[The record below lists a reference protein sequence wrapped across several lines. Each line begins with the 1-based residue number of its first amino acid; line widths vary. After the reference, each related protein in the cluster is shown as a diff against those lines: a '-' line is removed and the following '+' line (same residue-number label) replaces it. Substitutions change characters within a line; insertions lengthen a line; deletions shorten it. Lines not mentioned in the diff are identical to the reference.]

1 MAFFEKMKEGLSR
14 SRTKLRE
21 SMNVLLAKG
30 PDVDD
35 DFWDSLEET
44 LIESD
49 MGAEA
54 AMDIVEELR
63 AEAMRK
69 ALPDAQAVLDLLAE
83 KIAARFTT
91 LEAPLLDA
99 NPLCVVFVGIN
110 GTGKTTTT
118 GKLAAEAKMK
128 GRTVLLGAADTF
140 RAAAIEQLEEW
151 AHRSDVKIIERDRG
165 SDPASVCYETLDAAD
180 RDNAD
185 FVLIDTAGRLHTSND
200 LMREL
205 KKVCDVVRKRANMP
219 VATVLV
225 IDATTGQNGLAQARK
240 FDDALNLDGVI
251 ITKLDGTAKGGIA
264 VAIS

>member
-99 NPLCVVFVGIN
+99 NPLCV
-110 GTGKTTTT
+110 
-118 GKLAAEAKMK
+118 
-128 GRTVLLGAADTF
+128 
-140 RAAAIEQLEEW
+140 
-151 AHRSDVKIIERDRG
+151 
-165 SDPASVCYETLDAAD
+165 AS
-180 RDNAD
+180 
-185 FVLIDTAGRLHTSND
+185 
-200 LMREL
+200 M
-205 KKVCDVVRKRANMP
+205 
-219 VATVLV
+219 
-225 IDATTGQNGLAQARK
+225 AQASPPLPESSQPKPR
-240 FDDALNLDGVI
+240 
-251 ITKLDGTAKGGIA
+251 
-264 VAIS
+264 